1 LNSIIRSK
9 LLLIEWENK
18 KDWIQAIEYFKRY
31 KDQKIDL
38 RWNQGES
45 LADNTMNIAIPK
57 TIRRLYFIY
66 N

>member
-57 TIRRLYFIY
+57 TIRRFYFIY

>member
-1 LNSIIRSK
+1 MNSIIRSK

>member
-1 LNSIIRSK
+1 
-9 LLLIEWENK
+9 LIEWENK